1 MSNHIYLK
9 IEDIR
14 QKEGGR
20 RFQQEDKTC
29 IFYVHIGTEDSIIAP
44 TRLTNI
50 RKIIFTAIVR
60 DIICEI
66 ISTIQMRRVKN
77 CEAEWGGVKGRRNK
91 QEENGMCT
99 VNNSMPMLLKRANDS
114 LPERQTAAHV

>member
-29 IFYVHIGTEDSIIAP
+29 IFYVHIGTEDIIIAP

-77 CEAEWGGVKGRRNK
+77 CESRVGWSQGKEK
-91 QEENGMCT
+91 
-99 VNNSMPMLLKRANDS
+99 
-114 LPERQTAAHV
+114 